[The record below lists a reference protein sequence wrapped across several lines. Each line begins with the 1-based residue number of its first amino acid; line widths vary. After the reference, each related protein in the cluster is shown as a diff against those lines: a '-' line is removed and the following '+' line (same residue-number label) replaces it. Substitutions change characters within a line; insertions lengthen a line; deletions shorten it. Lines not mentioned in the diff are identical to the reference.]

1 MKLANILFQGRKEM
15 NIPFRKLSA
24 EIGIDAGLLNKFEK
38 GERLPT
44 KIQLEKLAEIL
55 RIDKKEATSAWLSDK
70 IYQLVSGEEYALESL
85 QIVEEQIVREEEE
98 KYNSI
103 QEIPENLQTALSTCD
118 ELHAKWHSL
127 KPLNRTQ
134 VFKMEEYFRLNYTYE
149 SNRIEG
155 NTLTLQETHLIV
167 NEGLTIGGKSMRE
180 HLEVVNHAEAI
191 EYISDISKNKI
202 EFSERVLKQIH
213 YLVLKGIDK
222 KNAGVYRT
230 SGVMI
235 SGSAYTPPESFLLN
249 ELMEEVFVFYKE
261 MRKVLHPVVLAA
273 EMHERIVRIH
283 PFIDGNGRTTRLIM
297 NLILMQNGF
306 PIANIKGDLDNRLK
320 YYQTLEKAPTDK
332 RESFIAFISENV
344 AQALKDY
351 IQLSQ

>member
-1 MKLANILFQGRKEM
+1 MKLAEILIIGRKEHKL
-15 NIPFRKLSA
+15 PFRKLAA
-24 EIGIDAGLLNKFEK
+24 ETGVDAALLNKFEK
-38 GERLPT
+38 RERIPT
-44 KIQLEKLAEIL
+44 KIQLEKLVAVLEL
-55 RIDKKEATSAWLSDK
+55 DQKAAFSAWLSDK
-70 IYQLVSGEEYALESL
+70 IYQLIEGEEFVLESL
-85 QIVEEQIVREEEE
+85 QAVEAQIVMETEA
-98 KYNSI
+98 KYHSL
-103 QEIPENLQTALSTCD
+103 QQIPENLQEALSVCD
-118 ELHAKWHSL
+118 ELQNRWHSL

-134 VFKMEEYFRLNYTYE
+134 ISKMEEYFRLNYTYE

-191 EYISDISKNKI
+191 EYIVDVSKNKV
-202 EFSERVLKQIH
+202 ELNERVLKQIH

-249 ELMEEVFVFYKE
+249 ELMEEVFVYYQQA
-261 MRKVLHPVVLAA
+261 RKVLHPVVLAA

-306 PIANIKGDLDNRLK
+306 PIANIKGDLENRLK
-320 YYQTLEKAPTDK
+320 YYQTLENAPADN
-332 RESFIAFISENV
+332 RESFVAFISENV
-344 AQALKDY
+344 TQALKAY
-351 IQLSQ
+351 IKLSE